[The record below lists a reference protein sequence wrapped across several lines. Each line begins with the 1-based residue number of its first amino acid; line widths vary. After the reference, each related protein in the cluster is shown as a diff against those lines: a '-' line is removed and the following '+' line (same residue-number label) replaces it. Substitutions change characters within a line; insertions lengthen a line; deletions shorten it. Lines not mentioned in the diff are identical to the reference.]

1 MKLLEIKN
9 NLVKLSYDTEEN
21 PVLGRFI
28 VLIGEPI
35 SYVAQLVNLKV
46 DSTNNFAIAKLI
58 FTFTSDGVVDNY
70 DGSVPKISA
79 EVSPLD
85 TAELL
90 DLLPVETPVRIGQMA
105 QQSYRMNLDVSA
117 FEKNLTVFAER
128 SIDKSTF
135 ISNCVRQFFQMK
147 EKSVIIDN
155 ANFFEDYQKIVFTK
169 DFKLPLNSEMID
181 YLFEHE
187 LTEVDAATKAVI
199 QDIFYAVQQYIKT
212 LDYEFLPIDNFVDVV
227 ANQYKETQM
236 PELALLK
243 NKLLK
248 YRDSN
253 IFANTK
259 DEVLAF
265 DKKLAQKNCSI
276 VDIKDIQ
283 ESLQKEVISFVH
295 KALEKIE
302 KYVYFFVPLTD
313 ENSDKKLLK
322 QMINHNHVF
331 TTLLASHSYKYAK
344 ELKAIAE
351 NMVLFAPPSQQHDF
365 AAYNT
370 LLCKLNINEAVVF
383 GKLTQGIPFVAEIND
398 LKLDLTRDDVLGD
411 RFQFVPVE
419 ENVKLVDSDGV
430 SLDSVLKAKEEERK
444 AQEQKEEATS
454 IENAESNQEKEELV
468 PAEKLVEPEQSIQ
481 TLVPEEFIETPT
493 VVENIVEDVPVNN
506 VENFS
511 DITEDLPI
519 VEESAS
525 VSQPQIV
532 EPVANIFEDS
542 TIVDELPISE
552 YPETEALVPEDMPP
566 VIEEPEFTQE
576 VLTEDDL
583 NFIEESQVVQPEE
596 LVEEPIVEDYSD
608 ANSYVESPYVE
619 EQPPVVP
626 VYPVEDEQNNAQEG
640 DSIAFAQGDSVSHPR
655 YGRGVVEK
663 IIKYGNKTL
672 CSIAFENVGRRL
684 LDPSIS
690 EFVKL

>member
-9 NLVKLSYDTEEN
+9 NLVKLSYEEDEN
-21 PVLGRFI
+21 PILGRFI
-28 VLIGEPI
+28 VLIGDPI

-46 DSTNNFAIAKLI
+46 DSANNFAIAKLI
-58 FTFTSDGVVDNY
+58 FTFTPDGVVDNY

-79 EVSPLD
+79 EVLPLD

-105 QQSYRMNLDVSA
+105 QQSYRVNLDVSA

-128 SIDKSTF
+128 SIDKSIF
-135 ISNCVRQFFQMK
+135 MSNCVRQFFQMK

-155 ANFFEDYQKIVFTK
+155 ENFFEDYPKIVFTK

-283 ESLQKEVISFVH
+283 ESLQKEVIAFVH
-295 KALEKIE
+295 KALEKLE

-313 ENSDKKLLK
+313 DNSDKKLLK
-322 QMINHNHVF
+322 QMVNHNHVF

-351 NMVLFAPPSQQHDF
+351 NIILFAPPSQQHDF

-370 LLCKLNINEAVVF
+370 LLCKLNMGEAVVY

-419 ENVKLVDSDGV
+419 EHTKLVDADGI
-430 SLDSVLKAKEEERK
+430 SLDSVLEEKEAERK
-444 AQEQKEEATS
+444 AQEQAEAIANGEIAPEQEEAAAP
-454 IENAESNQEKEELV
+454 IEEF
-468 PAEKLVEPEQSIQ
+468 VEPEPVQN
-481 TLVPEEFIETPT
+481 LEPEEIIEASP
-493 VVENIVEDVPVNN
+493 VLENIVEDIPVNN
-506 VENFS
+506 TENFAEIS
-511 DITEDLPI
+511 ELPT
-519 VEESAS
+519 VEEVVP

-532 EPVANIFEDS
+532 EPVANIFEEAPID
-542 TIVDELPISE
+542 DELPISD
-552 YPETEALVPEDMPP
+552 YPEEETLIQEEIPP
-566 VIEEPEFTQE
+566 VIEEAEYTQE
-576 VLTEDDL
+576 TLTEDDL
-583 NFIEESQVVQPEE
+583 NFIEEAQTVQPEE

-608 ANSYVESPYVE
+608 ADSYVESPYVE

-626 VYPVEDEQNNAQEG
+626 VYPVEDEQNNTSEG
-640 DSIAFAQGDSVSHPR
+640 GSVEFAQGDSVSHPR

>member
-9 NLVKLSYDTEEN
+9 NLVKLSYEEEEN
-21 PVLGRFI
+21 PILGRFI
-28 VLIGEPI
+28 VLIGDPI

-46 DSTNNFAIAKLI
+46 DSANNFAIAKLI
-58 FTFTSDGVVDNY
+58 FTFTPDGVVDNY

-79 EVSPLD
+79 EVLPLD

-105 QQSYRMNLDVSA
+105 QQSYRVNLDVSA
-117 FEKNLTVFAER
+117 FEKNLTVFAQR

-135 ISNCVRQFFQMK
+135 MSNCVRQFFQMK

-155 ANFFEDYQKIVFTK
+155 ENFFEDYPKIVFTK

-265 DKKLAQKNCSI
+265 DKKLSQKNCSI

-283 ESLQKEVISFVH
+283 ESLQKEVIAFVH
-295 KALEKIE
+295 KALEKLE

-313 ENSDKKLLK
+313 DNSDKKLLK
-322 QMINHNHVF
+322 QMVNHNHVF

-351 NMVLFAPPSQQHDF
+351 NIILFAPPSQQHDF

-370 LLCKLNINEAVVF
+370 LLCKLNMGEAVVY

-419 ENVKLVDSDGV
+419 ENTKLVDADGV
-430 SLDSVLKAKEEERK
+430 SLDSVLEEKEAERK
-444 AQEQKEEATS
+444 AQEQAEAIANGEIDLEQEEAAP
-454 IENAESNQEKEELV
+454 IEEF
-468 PAEKLVEPEQSIQ
+468 VEPEPVQN
-481 TLVPEEFIETPT
+481 LVSEEIIEASP
-493 VVENIVEDVPVNN
+493 VLENIVEDIPGNN
-506 VENFS
+506 TENFAE
-511 DITEDLPI
+511 ITELPT
-519 VEESAS
+519 VEEVLP

-532 EPVANIFEDS
+532 EPVANIFEEAP
-542 TIVDELPISE
+542 IVEEIPISD
-552 YPETEALVPEDMPP
+552 YPEEETLIQEEIPP
-566 VIEEPEFTQE
+566 VIEEAEFAQE
-576 VLTEDDL
+576 TLTEDDL
-583 NFIEESQVVQPEE
+583 NFIEEAQTVQPEE

-608 ANSYVESPYVE
+608 ADSYVESPYVE

-626 VYPVEDEQNNAQEG
+626 VYPVEDEQNNTTKEG
-640 DSIAFAQGDSVSHPR
+640 GSVEFAQGDSVSHPR